1 MKRSSLR
8 PSPIARARDLERR
21 QARRFTRR
29 VVLLAGAQLAV
40 AGTLAARLHRLQA
53 ENGERYRL
61 LAEKNRIDLRLVVPP
76 RGRILDRNG
85 RPLAENRSR
94 YELVALPGQVGDPA
108 AVLAS
113 AGRILGWER
122 GEAARF
128 EESLARH
135 PPFLPFVLH
144 RDLTWEEVSALELRT
159 PELAGLQVVS
169 AVARHYPLGPA
180 LGHLLGYVSAPDES
194 DQRRYPPDPPHARC
208 EGRTGRAG
216 GALRARPP
224 RAPRGAPAG
233 GGRCR
238 AARARALLRTWR
250 GGGRHRR
257 LGGCR
262 DAELRL
268 APPAKRA
275 QRGGGGLG
283 SLLRRHPRPLLHPCA
298 ADPRPL

>member
-194 DQRRYPPDPPHARC
+194 DQRRYPQIRRMPGARV
-208 EGRTGRAG
+208 GRAG
-216 GALRARPP
+216 LEARFEPALQGRPGARQLEVDAAGRRV
-224 RAPRGAPAG
+224 RELSYERGEAG
-233 GGRCR
+233 EDIVASVDAGMQSYV
-238 AARARALLRTWR
+238 W
-250 GGGRHRR
+250 RR
-257 LGGCR
+257 LQSERSAAAAVLDLSSG
-262 DAELRL
+262 DTL
-268 APPAKRA
+268 ALCSTP
-275 QRGGGGLG
+275 
-283 SLLRRHPRPLLHPCA
+283 A